1 MFNPLV
7 SKKYKFICFWNA
19 KCACGTIKTWFLNLH
34 DVFEWEYSP
43 HSEVSK
49 YTPSITKNQLSDY
62 DDYYKFIVVRN
73 PWKRL
78 VSYYKNKK
86 IIMRHKNI
94 NFDIDRSRPINSGDM
109 SFKELVNFIS
119 LSDSH
124 IYTREDHI
132 ANQYYGL
139 ENIKFDKVVKLEN
152 IHNDMNVVKNELNLP
167 LNFNFKT
174 TFHKPPSPVSD
185 TKQYVYDIRPLDFN
199 KEDLPSY
206 EYFYNDELKSI
217 VKQSYIDDI
226 SNFNYKFED

>member
-49 YTPSITKNQLSDY
+49 HTPSITKKQLSDY

-174 TFHKPPSPVSD
+174 TFHQPPSPVSD

-217 VKQSYIDDI
+217 VKQSYIDDV

>member
-49 YTPSITKNQLSDY
+49 HTPNITKNQLSDY

-94 NFDIDRSRPINSGDM
+94 NFPIDRARPINSGDITFGEM
-109 SFKELVNFIS
+109 VKLIS
-119 LSDSH
+119 LSNSH
-124 IYTREDHI
+124 IHTREDHV

-139 ENIKFDKVVKLEN
+139 EQIKFDRIVKVEN
-152 IHNDMNVVKNELNLP
+152 LNNDMLKVKEELQL
-167 LNFNFKT
+167 
-174 TFHKPPSPVSD
+174 
-185 TKQYVYDIRPLDFN
+185 PLDFN
-199 KEDLPSY
+199 FNVNYHQPPSPTSNSKKFVFDKKPLEFNHNDLPSY
-206 EYFYNDELKSI
+206 EYFYNEELKEM
-217 VKQSYIDDI
+217 VKQSYIEDI
-226 SNFNYKFED
+226 EQFNYKYND

>member
-49 YTPSITKNQLSDY
+49 HTPSITKNQLSDY

-94 NFDIDRSRPINSGDM
+94 NFYIDRSRPINSGDM

-174 TFHKPPSPVSD
+174 TFHQPPSPVSD

-217 VKQSYIDDI
+217 VKQSYIDDV

>member
-49 YTPSITKNQLSDY
+49 HTPSITKNQLSDY

-174 TFHKPPSPVSD
+174 TFHQPPSPVSD

-217 VKQSYIDDI
+217 VKQSYIDDV

>member
-49 YTPSITKNQLSDY
+49 HTPNITKNQLSDY

-174 TFHKPPSPVSD
+174 TFHQPPSPVSD

-217 VKQSYIDDI
+217 VKQSYIDDV

>member
-49 YTPSITKNQLSDY
+49 HTPSITKNQLSDY

-174 TFHKPPSPVSD
+174 TFHQPPSPVSD

-206 EYFYNDELKSI
+206 EYFYNDELKST
-217 VKQSYIDDI
+217 VEKSYIDDI
-226 SNFNYKFED
+226 TNFNYNFED

>member
-49 YTPSITKNQLSDY
+49 HTPSITKNQLSDY

-174 TFHKPPSPVSD
+174 TFHQPPSPVSD
-185 TKQYVYDIRPLDFN
+185 TKQYVYD
-199 KEDLPSY
+199 K
-206 EYFYNDELKSI
+206 YFAIFYT
-217 VKQSYIDDI
+217 
-226 SNFNYKFED
+226 

>member
-1 MFNPLV
+1 MM
-7 SKKYKFICFWNA
+7 C
-19 KCACGTIKTWFLNLH
+19 LNGKH
-34 DVFEWEYSP
+34 
-43 HSEVSK
+43 
-49 YTPSITKNQLSDY
+49 TPSITKNQLSDY

-174 TFHKPPSPVSD
+174 TFHQPPSPVSD

-217 VKQSYIDDI
+217 VKQSYIDDV